1 MKKIAGISTSSS
13 SKSINRELLSNALN
27 QIDQS
32 NTSVIDLN
40 QNLPI
45 YSIDIEEQHGIPNEI
60 QELFTK
66 LQSYDAYIIAI
77 PEHNGSITALFK
89 NTLDWL
95 SRIDQNIFGK
105 KDILL
110 LSTSPGPN
118 GGKYAIAHVKIFIPF
133 LGGNVVSDFS
143 LGSFYDNYQNE
154 TITDKQMNLEY
165 TEALNHFRTVL
176 V

>member
-13 SKSINRELLSNALN
+13 SKSINREILSNALN
-27 QIDQS
+27 KVGNG
-32 NTSVIDLN
+32 NTTLIDLN
-40 QNLPI
+40 QNIPI
-45 YSIDIEEQHGIPNEI
+45 YSIDIEEKHGIPDEI

-66 LQSYDAYIIAI
+66 LQSYDAYIITV
-77 PEHNGSITALFK
+77 PEHNGSVTALFK
-89 NTLDWL
+89 NNLDWL

-105 KDILL
+105 KDVLL
-110 LSTSPGPN
+110 ISTSPGPN
-118 GGKYAIAHVKIFIPF
+118 GGKYALAHVKSFIPF

-154 TITDKQMNLEY
+154 SLTDKKIN
-165 TEALNHFRTVL
+165 TDFVEALNIFKTVL